1 MKAAALATH
10 DGADPA
16 SRWPAR
22 LALMF
27 APRRGRTQLVERR
40 RLGPLSVQRP
50 FFPEGDTCHVYLL
63 HPPGGVAGGDDL
75 DVRVSLAPSARTLV
89 TTPGAT
95 KFYRTRGPNATL
107 RQVLEVGDGSTLEWL
122 PQENI
127 FFPGARAT
135 LATEIRLR
143 GSARV
148 ATWEVQCLGRPVINE
163 RFDYGSLDARFAL
176 LRDSQPVLRER
187 LRVQGAEV
195 LDSASGLRGFPVS
208 ANLLMTGANAA
219 FLASAREIAETVAT
233 DDLVHGITLIE
244 DVLVAR
250 VLAKATEPV
259 RHLFTALWL
268 AWRHV
273 VTERDACA
281 PRIWAT

>member
-1 MKAAALATH
+1 MKAAAPATIH
-10 DGADPA
+10 GADPA
-16 SRWPAR
+16 GRWPAR
-22 LALMF
+22 LELKF
-27 APRRGRTQLVERR
+27 AARQGRTELVERR

-50 FFPEGDTCHVYLL
+50 FFPEGDICHVYLL

-75 DVRVSLAPSARTLV
+75 DLRVSLAPSARSLA

-95 KFYRTRGPNATL
+95 KFYRTSGPNATL
-107 RQVLEVGDGSTLEWL
+107 RQVLEVGDGATLEWL

-127 FFPGARAT
+127 FFPGADAA

-143 GSARV
+143 GGARV
-148 ATWEVQCLGRPVINE
+148 AAWEVQCLGRPVINE

-176 LRDSQPVLRER
+176 FRDGRPILRER
-187 LRVQGAEV
+187 LRVQGVEV

-208 ANLLMTGANAA
+208 ATLLMTGANAA
-219 FLASAREIAETVAT
+219 FLASAREVA
-233 DDLVHGITLIE
+233 DAAAIDGLVHGITLIE

-250 VLAKATEPV
+250 VLARATEPV
-259 RHLFTALWL
+259 RHLYTALWL
-268 AWRHV
+268 AWRHD
-273 VTERDACA
+273 VTGYDACP